1 METEGINDLVKNID
15 ENKLQEFVS
24 QNNSNYKI
32 QTDIHSI
39 QFDYSWVDKIE
50 ETIPFLDAIVRV
62 PKKFLM
68 QEEEIVP
75 IEKAK
80 KISMETIRHLAQHTN
95 LIQSVSDDGFITPS
109 AVLNIHKEETYDL
122 YENRFVFSLLNN
134 LFMFIKQRKDA
145 VKEGSF
151 SKSDKKI
158 NFNTQTK
165 VNSELININLNVEAN
180 SYEDSLKTDGQ
191 GLDIN
196 TRILKVEQIVQ
207 DFVKSPLMKSLQ
219 GALPVRSPIRK
230 TNTILKNTN
239 FKKALE
245 LWEFVERYDHKDK
258 KEVKENLVIDSDKE
272 IELKYVLTSFM
283 NYNILNNLT
292 SKSEDAKSEEKRSDD
307 YYLNKSI
314 QDFMKENK
322 DINAAE
328 FKQILAKTFALYKRK
343 KIKVQKTIYNE
354 LCRCI
359 KRHNVNLKKAI
370 QIIRK

>member
-1 METEGINDLVKNID
+1 VETEGINDLVKNID

-165 VNSELININLNVEAN
+165 VNSELINISLNVEAN

-196 TRILKVEQIVQ
+196 TRIIKVEQIVQ
-207 DFVKSPLMKSLQ
+207 DFIKSPLMKSLQ

-245 LWEFVERYDHKDK
+245 LWEFVERYDYKDR

-272 IELKYVLTSFM
+272 VELKYVLTSFM

-292 SKSEDAKSEEKRSDD
+292 SKNEDAKTEEKKSDD

>member
-1 METEGINDLVKNID
+1 VETEGIMDLVNNID

-24 QNNSNYKI
+24 ANNSSYKI

-39 QFDYSWVDKIE
+39 QFDYSWVEKIE
-50 ETIPFLDAIVRV
+50 ETIPFLDAIIRV

-151 SKSDKKI
+151 SKSDKKL
-158 NFNTQTK
+158 NFNSQTK
-165 VNSELININLNVEAN
+165 VNSELINISLNLESN
-180 SYEDSLKTDGQ
+180 SYEDSLKTDSQ

-196 TRILKVEQIVQ
+196 TRINKIELIVQ
-207 DFVKSPLMKSLQ
+207 DFIKTPLMKSLM
-219 GALPVRSPIRK
+219 AAAPVRSPIRK

-239 FKKALE
+239 FKRALE
-245 LWEFVERYDHKDK
+245 LWEFIERYDYKDR
-258 KEVKENLVIDSDKE
+258 KEVKENLVIDSNKDV
-272 IELKYVLTSFM
+272 ELKYVLTSFM

-292 SKSEDAKSEEKRSDD
+292 SKSEDIKSEEKRSED

-322 DINAAE
+322 DINASE
-328 FKQILAKTFALYKRK
+328 FKKILTKTFALYKQK

>member
-1 METEGINDLVKNID
+1 
-15 ENKLQEFVS
+15 
-24 QNNSNYKI
+24 
-32 QTDIHSI
+32 
-39 QFDYSWVDKIE
+39 
-50 ETIPFLDAIVRV
+50 
-62 PKKFLM
+62 M

-122 YENRFVFSLLNN
+122 YENRFIFSLLNN
-134 LFMFIKQRKDA
+134 LFTFIRQRKEA

-151 SKSDKKI
+151 SKSDKKL
-158 NFNTQTK
+158 NFNSQTK
-165 VNSELININLNVEAN
+165 VNSELINISLNLEAN
-180 SYEDSLKTDGQ
+180 SYEDSLKANSE

-196 TRILKVEQIVQ
+196 TRIDKVELIVQ
-207 DFVKSPLMKSLQ
+207 DFVKSPLMKSLI

-245 LWEFVERYDHKDK
+245 LWEFIERYDYKDR

-272 IELKYVLTSFM
+272 VELKYVLTSFM

-292 SKSEDAKSEEKRSDD
+292 SKNEDVKEEEKKSND

-328 FKQILAKTFALYKRK
+328 FRQILAKTFALYKQK

-359 KRHNVNLKKAI
+359 KRHSVNLKKSI